1 MEVAVI
7 DPVQIGAHI
16 IGPGH
21 PCLIIAE
28 AGVNHNG
35 DMEIAHRL
43 IDEAA
48 GAGADAVKFQS
59 FVAEELVTPDAPKA
73 GYQVETTGT
82 SGSQFPMLKAL
93 ELSEEQQR
101 TLKAH
106 CESKG
111 VMYLCTPYENT
122 SAEMLDRMD
131 VSAYKVASTD
141 TTNIPFLRFLAAK
154 GRPVILSTGMCSLG
168 EIEESLL
175 ALLEGEL
182 SGKIVIMHCVTEYP
196 APLEDANL
204 KSIETMSKS
213 FGCPVGFSDHS
224 PGVGVSP
231 WAVAMGAQVIE
242 KHFTLDRGME
252 GPDHRASL
260 EPQEL
265 ADLVRTVR
273 EVEKAMGDGVKRPS
287 ERETA
292 NRPLMRKSLVAVRR
306 LPAGHVIKPEDL
318 TCKRPG
324 TGLPPSWFNKVVGK
338 KSRRGV
344 SQDEVLG
351 LHSIEWSE
359 E

>member
-1 MEVAVI
+1 MIE
-7 DPVQIGAHI
+7 PVRIGPHL
-16 IGPGH
+16 IGPGY

-35 DMEIAHRL
+35 DMEIARRL

-48 GAGADAVKFQS
+48 EAGADAVKFQS

-73 GYQVETTGT
+73 GYQVETTGA
-82 SGSQFPMLKAL
+82 SGSQYPMLKAL
-93 ELSEEQQR
+93 ELNEEQQR
-101 TLKAH
+101 ILKAH

-131 VSAYKVASTD
+131 VSAYKIASTD
-141 TTNIPFLRFLAAK
+141 TTNIPFLRFLAAT

-175 ALLEGEL
+175 ALLEEGL

-196 APLEDANL
+196 APMEDANL
-204 KSIETMSKS
+204 RAIETMSKS
-213 FGCPVGFSDHS
+213 FSCPVGFSDHS
-224 PGVGVSP
+224 PGIGVSP
-231 WAVAMGAQVIE
+231 WAVAMGACVIE
-242 KHFTLDRGME
+242 KHFTLDRGMK

-265 ADLVRTVR
+265 VDLVRTVR
-273 EVEKAMGDGVKRPS
+273 MVEQAMGDGVKKPS

-292 NRPLMRKSLVAVRR
+292 NRPLMRKSLVAARR
-306 LPAGHVIKPEDL
+306 LPAGHVIKAEDL
-318 TCKRPG
+318 ACKRPG
-324 TGLPPSWFNKVVGK
+324 TGLPPSWFDRVIGK
-338 KSRRGV
+338 KTGREVLRN
-344 SQDEVLG
+344 EVLG
-351 LHSIEWSE
+351 LHSIDWENE
-359 E
+359 